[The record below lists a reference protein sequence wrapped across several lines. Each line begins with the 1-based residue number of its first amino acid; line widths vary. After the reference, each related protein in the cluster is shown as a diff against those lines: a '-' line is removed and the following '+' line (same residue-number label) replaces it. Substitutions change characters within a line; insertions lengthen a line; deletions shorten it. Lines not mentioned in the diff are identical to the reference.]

1 MIRVQP
7 KKWENNRCQL
17 CTRQG
22 INIQDILKKTAKIK
36 HHKRSC
42 ISKWASKLI
51 RQFSKEEIQIPNKY
65 FEKCSIP
72 FEIPSHSSWNPII
85 KKTNAGKDL
94 GIIIKLYS
102 HHGNQYR
109 GSPKQTEG
117 CMLNHCYTIQA
128 QRVISFCQCITSL
141 IALEP

>member
-1 MIRVQP
+1 MVIHKSLLNHENEEWNYRTIRNFCLTKKIMIRVQRQP

-22 INIQDILKKTAKIK
+22 ISIQNILKKTAKIK
-36 HHKRSC
+36 HHKMSC

-72 FEIPSHSSWNPII
+72 FEIPSHSSWNPTI

-94 GIIIKLYS
+94 GIRI
-102 HHGNQYR
+102 
-109 GSPKQTEG
+109 
-117 CMLNHCYTIQA
+117 
-128 QRVISFCQCITSL
+128 
-141 IALEP
+141 